1 MTGIIVLVVEDDPS
15 QLELLTYNLTDAG
28 FRVVSAT
35 SGANALDVFAAEE
48 PDIVLLDWMLP
59 GKSGIK
65 LCRNIRAGQRG
76 NRHVPIILVSAR
88 TEEDD
93 LVKGLEAGADDYI
106 CKPFAV
112 SELLARMKAHL
123 RRSNISVDDEILKYA
138 DIEMKTSQH
147 RVFRAGVQVELGPTE
162 YRLLAV
168 LLRSSGRVL
177 SRGQLLD
184 RIWGPNIFVEERT
197 VDVHIGRLRKALG
210 KAGGRNLI
218 RTVRGAGYSLE

>member
-1 MTGIIVLVVEDDPS
+1 MTGVVVLVVEDDPS
-15 QLELLTYNLTDAG
+15 QLELLTYNLSEAG
-28 FRVVSAT
+28 YRVVAASSA
-35 SGANALDVFAAEE
+35 ADAVEALAVEE

-59 GKSGIK
+59 GGSGIE
-65 LCRNIRAGQRG
+65 LCRSIRSRRRG
-76 NRHVPIILVSAR
+76 NRNTPIILVSAR

-93 LVKGLEAGADDYI
+93 LVKGLGAGADDYI

-112 SELLARMKAHL
+112 AELLARMKAHL
-123 RRSNISVDDEILKYA
+123 RRSNIAVEDEILKHD
-138 DIEMKTSQH
+138 DIEMKTLQH
-147 RVFRAGVQVELGPTE
+147 RVFRGGMQVELGPTE

-168 LLRSSGRVL
+168 LLRSPGRVL

-210 KAGGRNLI
+210 KAGGGNPI
-218 RTVRGAGYSLE
+218 RTVRGVGYSLE